1 MYKPRKSKSL
11 YIILS
16 MISVFSLVI
25 MLTTTIGISLST
37 SIANAADRSFETAK
51 PNFFTATAS
60 GQMDKVVA
68 PVELQHFA
76 EQNRNQLAKLSTFS
90 TWVGADIVVEPLGPG
105 THSWLASI
113 LQYKENHATFVGYMV
128 ISVNPANQYVLVEY
142 GAGEDSIYH
151 PDKLSEALSLLG
163 LSTRDISAKAYYGGP
178 IWTEWCLSN
187 GQFIQAVT
195 GEVVPQSKTS
205 WDVIQ
210 HQYFAPTGSVDTAK
224 NDDFGSSPLPIV
236 FTGDDFD
243 PYEQISWMA
252 AKPLQLQTSNFIQ
265 ALDSHKQLIFVGAKT
280 EGNST
285 YRIPFPIT
293 GYQKWDA
300 SIIYVQAGSM
310 TSPRFVALDSLLSTG
325 HFVSN
330 DFDAK

>member
-1 MYKPRKSKSL
+1 
-11 YIILS
+11 

-37 SIANAADRSFETAK
+37 SIANAADHSFETAK

-151 PDKLSEALSLLG
+151 PDRLSEALSLLG
-163 LSTRDISAKAYYGGP
+163 LSTRDISAKPYYGGP
-178 IWTEWCLSN
+178 LWTEWCLSN
-187 GQFIQAVT
+187 GQFIHAGT
-195 GEVVPQSKTS
+195 GEVVPQTKTS
-205 WDVIQ
+205 WNAIQ
-210 HQYFAPTGSVDTAK
+210 NKYSAPTGSINTAQ
-224 NDDFGSSPLPIV
+224 NDDFDPLPIV

-243 PYEQISWMA
+243 PYEQITWMI

-265 ALDSHKQLIFVGAKT
+265 ALVSHKQLIFVGA
-280 EGNST
+280 EAEDDGT
-285 YRIPFPIT
+285 YRIPFSIT

-300 SIIYVQAGSM
+300 TIIYVQAGTI